1 MTQEEKQLDI
11 PEFLKGQTK
20 EYLRIEKSDYRQ
32 MIDNFNQ
39 ARHLAF
45 MRGIFVGFW
54 ATATVVIII
63 TIIAYSVQYFSFGV
77 LPMAGP

>member
-20 EYLRIEKSDYRQ
+20 EYLRIEKSDCRQ

-54 ATATVVIII
+54 ATATVVILI